1 MEPLHGVHTLTSVLR
16 TLIVPALAAT
26 AVVAC
31 GSASVAPAASAAS
44 THVLS
49 GSGFSAQYPITWSS
63 SGESSKGVTAYE
75 LSSSGPLN
83 ASGVPAAG
91 AIGITVLVE
100 PLSVLAAAG
109 ARNLATSTPAQLI
122 TGVVGTPPD
131 AVGVTVATA
140 IHSVH
145 FDGDSAAAVTLTYT
159 TGGTPNVQED
169 QLDKHGLSVY
179 LVELDTE
186 PSMKAAGEAAVAS
199 LVKSWTWST
208 S

>member
-16 TLIVPALAAT
+16 SLVVTALAAT

-31 GSASVAPAASAAS
+31 GSASAVPAPS
-44 THVLS
+44 TNALS
-49 GSGFSAQYPITWSS
+49 GPGFSAQYPIKWSGTTDS
-63 SGESSKGVTAYE
+63 SGGVSAYE
-75 LSSSGPLN
+75 LSSNGSLN

-109 ARNLATSTPAQLI
+109 ARNLATSTPAQLM

-131 AVGVTVATA
+131 AVGVKVATA
-140 IHSVH
+140 IHSVR
-145 FDGDSAAAVTLTYT
+145 FDGDSAAAITLTYT

-186 PSMKAAGEAAVAS
+186 PSMKAAGEAVVAS
-199 LVKSWTWST
+199 LIKSWAWS
-208 S
+208 SS